1 MITEAECANT
11 KNDLETH
18 LNISD
23 KTTRYDTKVS
33 LLKFPCRFLVVPN
46 PLTWFHL
53 RIDFGVF
60 THVLC
65 VDSPTHVLF
74 IFRGV

>member
-23 KTTRYDTKVS
+23 KTTRYDTN
-33 LLKFPCRFLVVPN
+33 RFLVVSN
-46 PLTWFHL
+46 PWFVYA
-53 RIDFGVF
+53 RIMCGQ
-60 THVLC
+60 
-65 VDSPTHVLF
+65 SYPR
-74 IFRGV
+74 IIYI